1 MKWLGTWWKV
11 DDGRRVV
18 GDLVEDKA
26 GLQTMKFQPT
36 LFEKKN
42 KKNG

>member
-1 MKWLGTWWKV
+1 MRLGPCVLGDTGVMKWLGTWWKV

-26 GLQTMKFQPT
+26 GL
-36 LFEKKN
+36 
-42 KKNG
+42 